1 VGERVRG
8 QQMTELVVN
17 VGLRDRHDREEGQP
31 HGEGRHDD
39 GQDRSRAMACQPAE
53 RALERPEPSRA
64 EAWPYERDEHDRNNQ
79 GNFEQPGWQGSP
91 RQTAG

>member
-1 VGERVRG
+1 MEALEMLPHRRGGIRESTVGERVRG

-39 GQDRSRAMACQPAE
+39 AQDC
-53 RALERPEPSRA
+53 
-64 EAWPYERDEHDRNNQ
+64 
-79 GNFEQPGWQGSP
+79 
-91 RQTAG
+91 